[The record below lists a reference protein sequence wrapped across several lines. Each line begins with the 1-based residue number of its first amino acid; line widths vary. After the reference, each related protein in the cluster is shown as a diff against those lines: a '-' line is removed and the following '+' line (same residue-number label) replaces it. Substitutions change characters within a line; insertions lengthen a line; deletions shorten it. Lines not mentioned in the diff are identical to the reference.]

1 MKNKGIIRN
10 ICMDILIHTVLIC
23 RFCNMENTILNNVC
37 KFLPLLFSFLVII
50 TFMALI
56 SFIIA
61 SIEPKFK
68 AKIFNDKSMIETFLE
83 VENNKKIKI
92 YHKITNCTLSIL
104 LILNWFIGTLGIYL
118 LSLLFLSW
126 SKFAFKELIKQNAA
140 SPQVFEEY
148 KNKLMKE
155 QSLN

>member
-1 MKNKGIIRN
+1 MFASFYRY
-10 ICMDILIHTVLIC
+10 C
-23 RFCNMENTILNNVC
+23 
-37 KFLPLLFSFLVII
+37 FSFLVII

-104 LILNWFIGTLGIYL
+104 LILNGFIGTLGIYL